1 MKHLALF
8 IALLLCT
15 VYFAHAQDD
24 KPSDAK
30 PKLIVYHKLTPK
42 GDFIKRGEIVYG
54 SEHNGAVYTHT
65 SRDEISLDT
74 SSPHALYQVKVVDEA
89 TKDIVLSTIKL
100 CQLAA
105 SGFNDQFIVHVSESG
120 DFTHV
125 DYYSTVSHCFEGAPT
140 KSSEFTTSVEVVRP
154 DQPIRPALGKLSATG
169 QKSPQAA
176 KSDKGEADAPEE
188 EKSFFQKYWYIL
200 LGVMVMVITTASQ
213 EPPAAQGPPARR

>member
-15 VYFAHAQDD
+15 ACFAHAQDE
-24 KPSDAK
+24 KPSNAK
-30 PKLIVYHKLTPK
+30 SKLIVYHKLTPK

-54 SEHNGAVYTHT
+54 SELDSPSYTHT

-89 TKDIVLSTIKL
+89 TKDIVLSSIKL

-105 SGFNDQFIVHVSESG
+105 SGFNDQFIVHVSENG

-125 DYYSTVSHCFEGAPT
+125 DYYSTVSDCFEGAPT
-140 KSSEFTTSVEVVRP
+140 KSSEFTSTVEVVRP
-154 DQPIRPALGKLSATG
+154 DQPSRPALGKLSGSG
-169 QKSPQAA
+169 QKSPQTA
-176 KSDKGEADAPEE
+176 KSVEGEADKPEE
-188 EKSFFQKYWYIL
+188 EKTFFQKYWYIL
-200 LGVMVMVITTASQ
+200 LGVMVMIITTATQ
-213 EPPAAQGPPARR
+213 EPPAAQGQGGRR